1 MDYIAILAGFAT
13 AFGSVI
19 LGYFKT
25 SKPEEFSF
33 AKLLYTVLLGT
44 AVGVVVAVMQ
54 VPTDN
59 ALAYLGEAGI
69 TVWIY
74 WAAQGIY
81 KWYQTRYGTPAL
93 PIV

>member
-13 AFGSVI
+13 AFGSVL

-25 SKPEEFSF
+25 SKPEDFSYM
-33 AKLLYTVLLGT
+33 KLLYTVLLGT
-44 AVGVVVAVMQ
+44 AVGTVVMFLQ
-54 VPTDN
+54 IPLDN

-74 WAAQGIY
+74 WLAQGIY
-81 KWYQTRYGTPAL
+81 KWYQGRRPV
-93 PIV
+93 IV